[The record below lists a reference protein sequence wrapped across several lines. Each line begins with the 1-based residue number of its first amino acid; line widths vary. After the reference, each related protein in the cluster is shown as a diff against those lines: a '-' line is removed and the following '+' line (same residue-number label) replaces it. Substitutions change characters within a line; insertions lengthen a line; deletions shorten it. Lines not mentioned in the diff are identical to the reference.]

1 MATKPPTSNPPMDQM
16 MMKSLGGPSAV
27 DLRCDRILPWK
38 VHSQHTPATNHPT
51 RCAAPNS
58 YATLPYPIGRKE
70 HSLYKLYTYMSM
82 HIVNVGRKNCK
93 GLESLEF
100 EGPHPS
106 HPQKSLSASGQ
117 MYLYWLK
124 EHIPDPYWPIHILWV
139 VKSWLSASTKSWTSD
154 HLGGSIAIYGGFLK
168 RGYP

>member
-51 RCAAPNS
+51 RCATPNS

-106 HPQKSLSASGQ
+106 HPQKSLSQCGLRANVSI
-117 MYLYWLK
+117 LAK
-124 EHIPDPYWPIHILWV
+124 RTHPRPILTHTHFVSCEIV
-139 VKSWLSASTKSWTSD
+139 IVR
-154 HLGGSIAIYGGFLK
+154 IYKKLDI
-168 RGYP
+168 